1 MSGPAQVSE
10 SAEHQ
15 RIVTLLRSALGTGNA
30 WIVGGAVRDRLRGAV
45 AVSDF
50 DLVVAGDVRQ
60 EARRLARAAD
70 GAAFPLSDEF
80 GAWRVVPRSGDWHAD
95 INPLRGESIEDDL
108 RLRDFTINALAEPLA
123 GGTVVDPLGGLRD
136 LELGRLRLAAAD
148 SLERDPLRAIRLVRL
163 SSELDLHPD
172 EAALAAAR
180 RAAPGL
186 VEVAGERVYA
196 ELSRILASDRAVA
209 GLRLLGELG
218 LTAVI
223 LPEIEA
229 LGGIEQSRY
238 HHLDVGE
245 HTLEVLSEL
254 LALQRDPAGA
264 FGDGPSAE
272 LLALLDE
279 PLADDMTRAVAMR
292 FAALMHDIA
301 KPATRTVAGDGRVA
315 FPGHDALGAE
325 LARTVLRR
333 LRAAGHVQSY
343 VADLTLHHLRLGFLV
358 HRRPLTRGDL
368 YRYLD
373 ACGSLAADVTVLSVA
388 DRLATRGARAN
399 ESIEDHLALAREVI
413 GEALRWHAEGHPRPP
428 LRGDELS
435 AALGVAPGPLLG
447 ELLAAITEAQF
458 TGEVEGPAQAIAFA
472 RGRIA

>member
-1 MSGPAQVSE
+1 MTEPSEHAQVLE
-10 SAEHQ
+10 
-15 RIVTLLRSALGTGNA
+15 LLRSALGADNA

-45 AVSDF
+45 AVGDF
-50 DLVVAGDVRQ
+50 DLVVGGDVRH

-80 GAWRVVPRSGDWHAD
+80 GAWRVVPRSGGWHAD
-95 INPLRGESIEDDL
+95 LNPLRGESIEDDL

-123 GGTVVDPLGGLRD
+123 GGKLVDPLGGSRD

-148 SLERDPLRAIRLVRL
+148 SLESDPLRAVRLVRL
-163 SSELDLHPD
+163 ACELDLQGD
-172 EAALAAAR
+172 AAALAAAR
-180 RAAPGL
+180 RVAPRL
-186 VEVAGERVYA
+186 LEVAGERVYA
-196 ELSRILASDRAVA
+196 ELARILACDRAVA
-209 GLRLLGELG
+209 GVRLLGELG
-218 LTAVI
+218 LNAVV
-223 LPEIEA
+223 LPEIDA

-245 HTLEVLSEL
+245 HTLQVLNEL
-254 LALQRDPAGA
+254 LALQRDPAGV
-264 FGDGPSAE
+264 FGERPAAAI
-272 LLALLDE
+272 LALLDE
-279 PLADDMTRAVAMR
+279 PLADELTRAVAMR

-301 KPATRTVAGDGRVA
+301 KPVTRTVAADGRVA

-333 LRAAGHVQSY
+333 LRAASHVQSY

-358 HRRPLTRGDL
+358 HRRPLRRGDL
-368 YRYLD
+368 YGYLD
-373 ACGSLAADVTVLSVA
+373 ACGSVAADVTVLSVA

-413 GEALRWHAEGHPRPP
+413 GEALRWHVEGHPRPP
-428 LRGDELS
+428 LRGDELA

-458 TGEVEGPAQAIAFA
+458 TGEVEGPEQAIAFA
-472 RGRIA
+472 RTRIA